1 LPPGPKAER
10 GEPAPLSSRI
20 AELGAKVYDK
30 RCAQCHGDKGE
41 GIAGAYPALAG
52 NRAVNLPVT
61 ANLVQVVLGGGFAPA
76 TAGNPRP
83 FGMPPYAT
91 VLSDAEVAAVLSHI
105 RMSWGNR
112 SGAVSELEVS
122 QQRSSTPP

>member
-1 LPPGPKAER
+1 VGEPDLTRLPASVAER
-10 GEPAPLSSRI
+10 G
-20 AELGAKVYDK
+20 AKIYGD

-41 GIAGAYPALAG
+41 GMAGAYPALAG

-61 ANLVQVVLGGGFAPA
+61 ANLVQVVLGGGFPPA

-83 FGMPPYAT
+83 FGMPPFAN
-91 VLSDAEVAAVLSHI
+91 VLSDEDAAAVISYI

-112 SGAVSELEVS
+112 SGVVREVEVAR
-122 QQRSSTPP
+122 QRSNIAP